1 MRERTQLP
9 ASIAVQN
16 DESLAVR
23 RRGGRVGKAARR
35 STIDFD
41 EAFPRHD
48 PGPWPKGFTLSRE
61 EIYGD
66 MGR

>member
-1 MRERTQLP
+1 MHERTQLP
-9 ASIAVQN
+9 PTTADPN

-23 RRGGRVGKAARR
+23 LQDGQVGKAARR

-48 PGPWPKGFTLSRE
+48 PGPWPKGFTLSRK